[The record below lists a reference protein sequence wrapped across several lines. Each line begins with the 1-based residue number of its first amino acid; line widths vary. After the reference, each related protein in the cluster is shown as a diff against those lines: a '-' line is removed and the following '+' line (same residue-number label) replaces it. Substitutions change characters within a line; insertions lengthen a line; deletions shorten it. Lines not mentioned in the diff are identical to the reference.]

1 LVTVCLGFQVFAA
14 VVEGNNH
21 PNTFAANAD
30 EEAPFPAFNAG
41 YGVRLGELPLF
52 STIEPS
58 DIPDTLVS
66 VLSVRLV
73 NTFNLICF
81 WHLFPSDSAERAK
94 DRVFCCFGANFEV
107 QKELLDSIPLEAAS
121 V

>member
-1 LVTVCLGFQVFAA
+1 
-14 VVEGNNH
+14 VEGDDH
-21 PNTFAANAD
+21 PNTLAANAD
-30 EEAPFPAFNAG
+30 EELPFPALDAG
-41 YGVRLGELPLF
+41 YGIRLGKLPLF
-52 STIEPS
+52 STIEAS

-73 NTFNLICF
+73 NTSNLICF

-94 DRVFCCFGANFEV
+94 DRVFCCFEANFEIK
-107 QKELLDSIPLEAAS
+107 KELLDSIPLEAAS